1 MRSATGFWVPLRA
14 PGLSSR
20 GAGHASVTE
29 KSPRVRCA
37 RCLLGGIVLT
47 CVLMAG
53 CGQSDDRAQVR
64 AVAERF
70 FGAVAAGDGAAAC
83 AELSADTRSQLE
95 SQEGRDCRDAVTG
108 LTLEGG
114 RLTREQV
121 FVTNAKVDL
130 ASGQSAFLSRT
141 EQGWRLS
148 AVGCEPEGGK
158 PADRPYDCELEA

>member
-1 MRSATGFWVPLRA
+1 MRC
-14 PGLSSR
+14 
-20 GAGHASVTE
+20 
-29 KSPRVRCA
+29 VRP
-37 RCLLGGIVLT
+37 LLGGIALACVLT
-47 CVLMAG
+47 AG
-53 CGQSDDRAQVR
+53 CGQSDDRSEVR

-70 FGAVAAGDGAAAC
+70 FAAVTAGDGAAAC

-95 SQEGRDCRDAVTG
+95 SQEGGDCRETVTG

-114 RLTREQV
+114 ELAREQV
-121 FVTNAKVDL
+121 YMTSAKVDL